1 MDPLRSALALAPLGA
16 YFLALSLRY
25 LSRRPSIVTGGR
37 DLAALALGLSG
48 LLLIGPVELLLPDEA
63 VARFGAWVWPMLAAL
78 YVLIWLLVLLLQ
90 YPRLVIYNASL
101 SQAQGWL
108 AAAVRELDANASFAG
123 NSVVLPGLGI
133 ECRVES
139 GAGASNAALVC
150 TAFPASLHGWQL
162 FEQAIRRQAAAHAGR
177 PHPFGWSLLLGGAL
191 LLATAFLRLA
201 ANPVRAQEAFAEL
214 FRL

>member
-16 YFLALSLRY
+16 YFLALALRY
-25 LSRRPSIVTGGR
+25 LSRRPSVVSGGR

-63 VARFGAWVWPMLAAL
+63 QARFGAWVWPMLGAL

-90 YPRLVIYNASL
+90 FPRLVIYNAS
-101 SQAQGWL
+101 QQQVRHWL
-108 AAAVRELDANASFAG
+108 TVAVRELDAQASFAG
-123 NSVVLPGLGI
+123 NSVLLPGLGI
-133 ECRVES
+133 ECRVEG

-150 TAFPASLHGWQL
+150 TAFPASLQGWQL
-162 FEQAIRRQAAAHAGR
+162 FEQAIRAQAAAHAGR
-177 PHPFGWSLLLGGAL
+177 PHPFGWSLLFGGL
-191 LLATAFLRLA
+191 LLMSTAFLRLA
-201 ANPVRAQEAFAEL
+201 ANPVRAHEAFAEL

>member
-25 LSRRPSIVTGGR
+25 LSRRPSVVSGGR

-63 VARFGAWVWPMLAAL
+63 QARFGVWIWPMLGAL

-90 YPRLVIYNASL
+90 YPRLVVYNASL
-101 SQAQGWL
+101 SQTHGWL
-108 AAAVRELDANASFAG
+108 TAVARELDANASFAG
-123 NSVVLPGLGI
+123 HSVLLPGLGV
-133 ECRVES
+133 ECRVEG
-139 GAGASNAALVC
+139 GAGASNAAIVC

-162 FEQAIRRQAAAHAGR
+162 FEQAIRRQAAAHRGA
-177 PHPFGWSLLLGGAL
+177 PHPFGWSLLFGGL
-191 LLATAFLRLA
+191 LLLGTALLRLA
-201 ANPVRAQEAFAEL
+201 ANPGRAHEAFAEL